1 MKIYYNSVTS
11 NLKLL
16 FAATFLVGSLT
27 VNAQINYETNESGEY
42 ETNSGI
48 GIGLPGGEDDID
60 DETPPAPI
68 DGFLTIGLIAGAAIG
83 FRKHLK
89 KSKE

>member
-1 MKIYYNSVTS
+1 MNIFYNSVTS

-16 FAATFLVGSLT
+16 FAATFLVGSLS
-27 VNAQINYETNESGEY
+27 VNAQINYETNEGGEY
-42 ETNSGI
+42 ETNGGI
-48 GIGLPGGEDDID
+48 TLPGGQDDID
-60 DETPPAPI
+60 DQTPPAPI

>member
-1 MKIYYNSVTS
+1 MKIYYNSVT
-11 NLKLL
+11 NKLKLIFTVL
-16 FAATFLVGSLT
+16 FIVGSLST
-27 VNAQINYETNESGEY
+27 HAQINYETEERGEY

-48 GIGLPGGEDDID
+48 GLPGGGDDID
-60 DETPPAPI
+60 DETPPVPI